1 MNKKKSR
8 KIGYR
13 QIFMILF
20 TLFWVIYP
28 FIARVLVKKIPAPE
42 DIFFANT
49 RGLIIDLALFCKEV
63 ALAVFAGGC
72 ILYFLGERI
81 FPDKPAKLSLER
93 FKKLRF
99 PVIFIGGY
107 VLFSVLSFVFCDY
120 KETAFFGV
128 NSEYEGLLAI
138 LSYAAVFMLAVFFL
152 KPKADGDN
160 KLSLTL
166 IFKYGIIAVSVLAG
180 ILGII
185 EIFVSPILEFT
196 FVQDL
201 ISSEENMTIAR
212 SIRNENFIGQICLM
226 FHNPGFLGGFCALI
240 TPVCIALSIEGKK
253 IRGIVCSVAAGLL
266 IMDIWWSNSRVA
278 LVAVVLTVLAFM
290 VMSVAGI
297 KKNKLGKGEDGTSE
311 DTRKNAAIGSTGKRK
326 QAQSETAA
334 TGSTAKSMTADGV
347 RKDSV
352 RRCIINVGIA
362 VVTGVLMIVLSE
374 VLPTYSSRYKEEHAS
389 STVAEAAGNPVS
401 DKTPD
406 DQAEAIIS
414 GDDSDTDNG
423 MSRIVSTGPDGP
435 TVVVVTRLGNSTD
448 SADKTGTEAD
458 LGNKSGSTTY
468 YKYKLTK
475 AELTDGALYLYSGET
490 LLKISVDRMIYD
502 TQIVRGVDRDFTE
515 CLVFSDGND
524 RIGQEKIIPAVL
536 PATNIRGEKPGFG
549 FNDERYRAVKI
560 ALDDRLMYI
569 DLGYSGTVEF
579 YLTEDGIKLIGQGSA
594 LLDEIPQ
601 PRVTGLESLYS
612 FSTGRGY
619 MWIQSLPLLWES
631 LIVGGGNGTF
641 AFRFRQNEIVG
652 LLNTH
657 GSCKYV
663 MDRPHNWY
671 LQIALSDGVTA
682 LICVLALFL
691 WYIIGF
697 IRKYK
702 GKPVMNEPDAFK
714 KAAVSGTVAGA
725 GNEFGV
731 FDIGLF
737 LGLTGFMLCGM
748 INDSSVTANPWF
760 WLLLG
765 CAVTRLVKADEQ
777 VTNRKK

>member
-42 DIFFANT
+42 DTFFANT

-160 KLSLTL
+160 KLSLTS
-166 IFKYGIIAVSVLAG
+166 IFKYGIIAVSLLAG

-201 ISSEENMTIAR
+201 ISSEENRTIAR

-240 TPVCIALSIEGKK
+240 TPVCIALSMEGKK

-266 IMDIWWSNSRVA
+266 IMDTWWSNSRVA
-278 LVAVVLTVLAFM
+278 LVAVILTVPAFM

-297 KKNKLGKGEDGTSE
+297 KKNKLGKGE
-311 DTRKNAAIGSTGKRK
+311 
-326 QAQSETAA
+326 
-334 TGSTAKSMTADGV
+334 
-347 RKDSV
+347 DSV

-374 VLPTYSSRYKEEHAS
+374 VLPTYSSRYREEHVT
-389 STVAEAAGNPVS
+389 STVAETA
-401 DKTPD
+401 
-406 DQAEAIIS
+406 
-414 GDDSDTDNG
+414 
-423 MSRIVSTGPDGP
+423 
-435 TVVVVTRLGNSTD
+435 
-448 SADKTGTEAD
+448 
-458 LGNKSGSTTY
+458 GSTTY

-502 TQIVRGVDRDFTE
+502 TQIVRGVDRDFSE

-536 PATNIRGEKPGFG
+536 PATNIRGEKSGFG
-549 FNDERYRAVKI
+549 FNDDRYRAVKI

-619 MWIQSLPLLWES
+619 MWVQSLPLLWES

-702 GKPVMNEPDAFK
+702 GKPVMDEPDVFT
-714 KAAVSGTVAGA
+714 KAAVSGTVTGA
-725 GNEFGV
+725 GNEFGF

>member
-63 ALAVFAGGC
+63 ALAVFTGGC

-160 KLSLTL
+160 KLSLTS
-166 IFKYGIIAVSVLAG
+166 IFKYGIIAVSLLAG

-201 ISSEENMTIAR
+201 ISSEENRTIAR

-240 TPVCIALSIEGKK
+240 TPVCIALSMEGKK

-278 LVAVVLTVLAFM
+278 LVAVVLTVPTFILM
-290 VMSVAGI
+290 TVVGI
-297 KKNKLGKGEDGTSE
+297 RKKKLMLNET
-311 DTRKNAAIGSTGKRK
+311 AAIGSTGKRK

-334 TGSTAKSMTADGV
+334 TGSTGKSMTADGV

-352 RRCIINVGIA
+352 RRCITNVGIS

-374 VLPTYSSRYKEEHAS
+374 VLPTYSSRYREEHAT
-389 STVAEAAGNPVS
+389 STVASNTVS
-401 DKTPD
+401 DKMPD
-406 DQAEAIIS
+406 DQAEAILS
-414 GDDSDTDNG
+414 GDDSDTYNG

-435 TVVVVTRLGNSTD
+435 TVVVVTRLGDSAD
-448 SADKTGTEAD
+448 SADKTGTEAGS
-458 LGNKSGSTTY
+458 GNKSGSTTY

-536 PATNIRGEKPGFG
+536 PATNIRGEKLGFG

-619 MWIQSLPLLWES
+619 MWVQSLPLLWES

-702 GKPVMNEPDAFK
+702 GKPVMDEPDVFT
-714 KAAVSGTVAGA
+714 KAAVSGTVTGA

>member
-13 QIFMILF
+13 QVFMILF

-42 DIFFANT
+42 DTFFANT

-81 FPDKPAKLSLER
+81 FPDKPVKLSSDR

-107 VLFSVLSFVFCDY
+107 VLFSVLSFLFCDY

-128 NSEYEGLLAI
+128 NSEYEGLLAV
-138 LSYAAVFMLAVFFL
+138 LSYAAVFMLAVFFFR
-152 KPKADGDN
+152 PQADGDN
-160 KLSLTL
+160 KWSLTS
-166 IFKYGIIAVSVLAG
+166 IFKYGIIAVSLLAG

-201 ISSEENMTIAR
+201 ISSEENRTIAR

-240 TPVCIALSIEGKK
+240 TPVCIALSMEGKK

-266 IMDIWWSNSRVA
+266 FMDIWWSNSRVA
-278 LVAVVLTVLAFM
+278 LVAVVLTVPTFILM
-290 VMSVAGI
+290 TVVGI
-297 KKNKLGKGEDGTSE
+297 RKKKLMLNETV
-311 DTRKNAAIGSTGKRK
+311 AIGSTVKRK
-326 QAQSETAA
+326 QAQRETAA
-334 TGSTAKSMTADGV
+334 TGSTGKNVTADGV
-347 RKDSV
+347 RKDQV
-352 RRCIINVGIA
+352 GRCIINVGIA

-374 VLPTYSSRYKEEHAS
+374 VLPTYSSRYREEHAS

-401 DKTPD
+401 DKNPD
-406 DQAEAIIS
+406 DQAEAIIR
-414 GDDSDTDNG
+414 GDDSVPDNG

-435 TVVVVTRLGNSTD
+435 TVVVVTRLGDSTD
-448 SADKTGTEAD
+448 SADKTGTEAGS
-458 LGNKSGSTTY
+458 GNKSGSTTY

-475 AELTDGALYLYSGET
+475 AELIDGALYLYSGET
-490 LLKISVDRMIYD
+490 LLKIAVDKAVYD
-502 TQIVRGVDRDFTE
+502 MQIVRGVDRDFTE
-515 CLVFSDGND
+515 CLVFSDGDN
-524 RIGQEKIIPAVL
+524 RIGRDKIIPTVL

-549 FNDERYRAVKI
+549 FNDDRYRAVKI

-579 YLTEDGIKLIGQGSA
+579 YLMEEGIKLIGQGSA

-619 MWIQSLPLLWES
+619 MWVQSLPLLWES

-697 IRKYK
+697 LRKYK
-702 GKPVMNEPDAFK
+702 GKPVMDEPDAFK

-777 VTNRKK
+777 ITNRKK

>member
-13 QIFMILF
+13 QVFMILF

-42 DIFFANT
+42 DTFFANT

-152 KPKADGDN
+152 KPQADGDN
-160 KLSLTL
+160 KLSLTS

-201 ISSEENMTIAR
+201 ISSEENRTIAR

-240 TPVCIALSIEGKK
+240 TPVCIALSMEGKK

-266 IMDIWWSNSRVA
+266 IMDTWWSNSRVA
-278 LVAVVLTVLAFM
+278 LVAVILTVPAFM

-297 KKNKLGKGEDGTSE
+297 KKNKLGKGE
-311 DTRKNAAIGSTGKRK
+311 
-326 QAQSETAA
+326 
-334 TGSTAKSMTADGV
+334 
-347 RKDSV
+347 DSV

-374 VLPTYSSRYKEEHAS
+374 VLPTYSSRYREEHAT
-389 STVAEAAGNPVS
+389 STVTETAGNSVS
-401 DKTPD
+401 DKNPD
-406 DQAEAIIS
+406 DQAEAILS

-435 TVVVVTRLGNSTD
+435 TVVVVTRLGDSAD

-458 LGNKSGSTTY
+458 SGNKSGSTTY

-502 TQIVRGVDRDFTE
+502 TQIVRGVDRDFSE

-601 PRVTGLESLYS
+601 PRVTGLESLFS

-619 MWIQSLPLLWES
+619 MWVQSLPLLWES

-702 GKPVMNEPDAFK
+702 GKPVMDEPDVFT
-714 KAAVSGTVAGA
+714 KAAVSGTVTGA

>member
-1 MNKKKSR
+1 
-8 KIGYR
+8 
-13 QIFMILF
+13 MILF

-42 DIFFANT
+42 DTFFANT

-160 KLSLTL
+160 KLSLTS

-201 ISSEENMTIAR
+201 ISSEENRTIAR

-240 TPVCIALSIEGKK
+240 TPVCIALSMEGKK

-278 LVAVVLTVLAFM
+278 LVAVILTVPAFM

-297 KKNKLGKGEDGTSE
+297 KKNKLGKGE
-311 DTRKNAAIGSTGKRK
+311 
-326 QAQSETAA
+326 
-334 TGSTAKSMTADGV
+334 
-347 RKDSV
+347 DSV

-374 VLPTYSSRYKEEHAS
+374 VLPTYSSRYREEHAT
-389 STVAEAAGNPVS
+389 STVTETAGNSVS
-401 DKTPD
+401 DKNPD
-406 DQAEAIIS
+406 DQAEAILS

-435 TVVVVTRLGNSTD
+435 TVVVLTRLGDSAD

-458 LGNKSGSTTY
+458 SGNKSGSTTY

-502 TQIVRGVDRDFTE
+502 TQIVRGVDRDFSE

-549 FNDERYRAVKI
+549 FNDDRYRAVKI

-619 MWIQSLPLLWES
+619 MWVQSLPLLWES

-714 KAAVSGTVAGA
+714 KAAVSGAVTGA
-725 GNEFGV
+725 GNEFGF

-777 VTNRKK
+777 ITNRKK

>member
-28 FIARVLVKKIPAPE
+28 FVARVLVKKIPAPE

-160 KLSLTL
+160 KLSLTS

-201 ISSEENMTIAR
+201 ISSEENRTIAR

-240 TPVCIALSIEGKK
+240 TPVCIALSMEGKK

-278 LVAVVLTVLAFM
+278 LVAVILTVPAFM

-297 KKNKLGKGEDGTSE
+297 KKNKLGKGE
-311 DTRKNAAIGSTGKRK
+311 
-326 QAQSETAA
+326 
-334 TGSTAKSMTADGV
+334 
-347 RKDSV
+347 DSV

-374 VLPTYSSRYKEEHAS
+374 VLPTYSSRYREEHAT
-389 STVAEAAGNPVS
+389 STVTETAGNSVS
-401 DKTPD
+401 DKNPD
-406 DQAEAIIS
+406 DQAEAILS

-435 TVVVVTRLGNSTD
+435 TVVVLTRLGDSAD

-458 LGNKSGSTTY
+458 SGNKSGSTTY

-549 FNDERYRAVKI
+549 FNDDRYRAVKI

-619 MWIQSLPLLWES
+619 MWVQSLPLLWES

-702 GKPVMNEPDAFK
+702 GKPVLNEPDAFK
-714 KAAVSGTVAGA
+714 KVAVSGTVAGA

-777 VTNRKK
+777 ITNRKKGPESRR

>member
-42 DIFFANT
+42 DTFFANT

-160 KLSLTL
+160 KLSLTS

-201 ISSEENMTIAR
+201 ISSEENRTIAR

-240 TPVCIALSIEGKK
+240 TPVCIALSMEGKK

-278 LVAVVLTVLAFM
+278 LVAVILTVPAFM

-297 KKNKLGKGEDGTSE
+297 KKNKLGKGE
-311 DTRKNAAIGSTGKRK
+311 
-326 QAQSETAA
+326 
-334 TGSTAKSMTADGV
+334 
-347 RKDSV
+347 DSV

-374 VLPTYSSRYKEEHAS
+374 VLPTYSSRYREEHAT
-389 STVAEAAGNPVS
+389 STVASNTVS
-401 DKTPD
+401 DKMPD
-406 DQAEAIIS
+406 DQAEAILS

-435 TVVVVTRLGNSTD
+435 TVVVVTRLGDSAD
-448 SADKTGTEAD
+448 SADKTGTEAGS
-458 LGNKSGSTTY
+458 GNKSGSTTY
-468 YKYKLTK
+468 HKYKLTK
-475 AELTDGALYLYSGET
+475 AELIDGALYLYSGET

-549 FNDERYRAVKI
+549 FNDDRYRAVKI

-619 MWIQSLPLLWES
+619 MWVQSLPLLWES

-725 GNEFGV
+725 GNEFGF

>member
-160 KLSLTL
+160 KLSLTS

-201 ISSEENMTIAR
+201 ISSEENRTIAR

-240 TPVCIALSIEGKK
+240 TPVCIALSMEGKK

-266 IMDIWWSNSRVA
+266 IMDTWWSNSRVA
-278 LVAVVLTVLAFM
+278 LVAVILTVPAFM

-297 KKNKLGKGEDGTSE
+297 KKNKLGKGEDGASE
-311 DTRKNAAIGSTGKRK
+311 DTRKNAATGSTGKRK

-334 TGSTAKSMTADGV
+334 TGSTVKSMTVDGV
-347 RKDSV
+347 RTYLV
-352 RRCIINVGIA
+352 RRCITNVGIA

-374 VLPTYSSRYKEEHAS
+374 VLPTYSSRYREEHAT
-389 STVAEAAGNPVS
+389 STVAETA
-401 DKTPD
+401 
-406 DQAEAIIS
+406 
-414 GDDSDTDNG
+414 
-423 MSRIVSTGPDGP
+423 
-435 TVVVVTRLGNSTD
+435 
-448 SADKTGTEAD
+448 
-458 LGNKSGSTTY
+458 GSTTY

-515 CLVFSDGND
+515 CLVFSDGID

-549 FNDERYRAVKI
+549 FDDERYRAVKI

-682 LICVLALFL
+682 LICVLALFF

-714 KAAVSGTVAGA
+714 KVAVSGTVAGA

>member
-42 DIFFANT
+42 DTFFANT

-160 KLSLTL
+160 KLSLTS

-201 ISSEENMTIAR
+201 ISSEENRTIAR

-240 TPVCIALSIEGKK
+240 TPVCIALSMEGKK

-278 LVAVVLTVLAFM
+278 LVAAVLTVPAFM

-297 KKNKLGKGEDGTSE
+297 KKNKLGKGEDGASE
-311 DTRKNAAIGSTGKRK
+311 DTRKNAATGSTGKRK

-334 TGSTAKSMTADGV
+334 TGSTVKSMTVDGV
-347 RKDSV
+347 RTYLV
-352 RRCIINVGIA
+352 RRCITNVGIA

-374 VLPTYSSRYKEEHAS
+374 VLPTYSSRYREEHAT
-389 STVAEAAGNPVS
+389 STVAETA
-401 DKTPD
+401 
-406 DQAEAIIS
+406 
-414 GDDSDTDNG
+414 
-423 MSRIVSTGPDGP
+423 
-435 TVVVVTRLGNSTD
+435 
-448 SADKTGTEAD
+448 
-458 LGNKSGSTTY
+458 GSTTY

-515 CLVFSDGND
+515 CLVFSDGID

-549 FNDERYRAVKI
+549 FDDERYRAVKI

-682 LICVLALFL
+682 LICVLALFF

-714 KAAVSGTVAGA
+714 KVAVSGTVAGA

>member
-42 DIFFANT
+42 DTFFANT

-160 KLSLTL
+160 KLSLTS
-166 IFKYGIIAVSVLAG
+166 IFKYGIIAVSLLAG

-201 ISSEENMTIAR
+201 ISSEENRTIAR

-240 TPVCIALSIEGKK
+240 TPVCIALSMEGKK
-253 IRGIVCSVAAGLL
+253 IRGIICSVAAGLL

-278 LVAVVLTVLAFM
+278 LVAVILTVPAFM

-297 KKNKLGKGEDGTSE
+297 KKNKLGKGE
-311 DTRKNAAIGSTGKRK
+311 
-326 QAQSETAA
+326 
-334 TGSTAKSMTADGV
+334 
-347 RKDSV
+347 DSV

-374 VLPTYSSRYKEEHAS
+374 VLPTYSSRYREEHAT
-389 STVAEAAGNPVS
+389 STVTETAGNSVS
-401 DKTPD
+401 DKNPD
-406 DQAEAIIS
+406 DQAEAILS

-435 TVVVVTRLGNSTD
+435 TVVVLTRLGDSAD

-458 LGNKSGSTTY
+458 SGNKSGSTTY

-502 TQIVRGVDRDFTE
+502 TQIVRGVDRDFSE

-619 MWIQSLPLLWES
+619 MWVQSLPLLWES

-702 GKPVMNEPDAFK
+702 GKPVLNEPDAFK
-714 KAAVSGTVAGA
+714 KVAVSGTVAGA

-777 VTNRKK
+777 ITNRKK

>member
-13 QIFMILF
+13 QVFMILF

-42 DIFFANT
+42 DTFFANT

-81 FPDKPAKLSLER
+81 FPDKPVKLSLER

-160 KLSLTL
+160 KLSLTA

-185 EIFVSPILEFT
+185 EIFVSPILEFA

-201 ISSEENMTIAR
+201 ISSEENRTIAR

-240 TPVCIALSIEGKK
+240 TPVCIALSMEGKK

-278 LVAVVLTVLAFM
+278 LVAVILTVPAFILM
-290 VMSVAGI
+290 TVVGI
-297 KKNKLGKGEDGTSE
+297 RKKKLMLNET
-311 DTRKNAAIGSTGKRK
+311 AAIGSTGKRK

-334 TGSTAKSMTADGV
+334 TGSTGKSMTVDGV
-347 RKDSV
+347 RTYLV
-352 RRCIINVGIA
+352 RRCITNVGIA

-389 STVAEAAGNPVS
+389 STVAEEAGNPVS
-401 DKTPD
+401 DKTPN

-435 TVVVVTRLGNSTD
+435 TVVVVTRLGDSAD
-448 SADKTGTEAD
+448 SADKTGTESD
-458 LGNKSGSTTY
+458 SGNKSGSTTY

-502 TQIVRGVDRDFTE
+502 TQIVRGVDRDFRE
-515 CLVFSDGND
+515 CLVFSDGID

-714 KAAVSGTVAGA
+714 KVAVSGTVAGA

-765 CAVTRLVKADEQ
+765 CAVTRLVKTDEQ
-777 VTNRKK
+777 ITNRKK

>member
-42 DIFFANT
+42 DTFFANT

-160 KLSLTL
+160 KLSLTS

-201 ISSEENMTIAR
+201 ISSEENRTIAR

-240 TPVCIALSIEGKK
+240 TPVCIALSMEGKK

-278 LVAVVLTVLAFM
+278 LVAVILTVPAFM

-297 KKNKLGKGEDGTSE
+297 KKNKLGKGE
-311 DTRKNAAIGSTGKRK
+311 
-326 QAQSETAA
+326 
-334 TGSTAKSMTADGV
+334 
-347 RKDSV
+347 DSV

-374 VLPTYSSRYKEEHAS
+374 VLPTYSSRYREEHAT
-389 STVAEAAGNPVS
+389 STVTETAGNSVS
-401 DKTPD
+401 DKNPD
-406 DQAEAIIS
+406 DQAEAILS

-435 TVVVVTRLGNSTD
+435 TVVVLTRLGDSAD

-458 LGNKSGSTTY
+458 SGNKSGSTTY

-549 FNDERYRAVKI
+549 FNDDRYRAVKI

-619 MWIQSLPLLWES
+619 MWVQSLPLLWES

-702 GKPVMNEPDAFK
+702 GKPVLNEPDAFK
-714 KAAVSGTVAGA
+714 KVAVSGTVAGA

>member
-13 QIFMILF
+13 QVFMILF

-42 DIFFANT
+42 DTFFANT

-138 LSYAAVFMLAVFFL
+138 LSYATVFMLAVFFL

-160 KLSLTL
+160 KLSLTS
-166 IFKYGIIAVSVLAG
+166 IFKYGIIAVSLLAG

-196 FVQDL
+196 LVQDL
-201 ISSEENMTIAR
+201 ISSEENRTIAH

-240 TPVCIALSIEGKK
+240 TPVCIALSMEGKK
-253 IRGIVCSVAAGLL
+253 IRGIVCSLAAGLL

-278 LVAVVLTVLAFM
+278 LVAVVLTVPAFILM
-290 VMSVAGI
+290 TVVGI
-297 KKNKLGKGEDGTSE
+297 RKKKLML
-311 DTRKNAAIGSTGKRK
+311 N
-326 QAQSETAA
+326 ETAA
-334 TGSTAKSMTADGV
+334 TGSTGKKKTTDGV
-347 RKDSV
+347 WKDSV
-352 RRCIINVGIA
+352 RRCITNVGIA

-374 VLPTYSSRYKEEHAS
+374 VLPTYSSRYREEHVT
-389 STVAEAAGNPVS
+389 STVASNTVS
-401 DKTPD
+401 DKMPD
-406 DQAEAIIS
+406 DQAEAILS
-414 GDDSDTDNG
+414 GDDSDKDNG

-435 TVVVVTRLGNSTD
+435 TVVVVTRLGDSAD
-448 SADKTGTEAD
+448 SADKTGTEAGS
-458 LGNKSGSTTY
+458 GNKSGSTTY

-515 CLVFSDGND
+515 CLVFSDGDD
-524 RIGQEKIIPAVL
+524 RIIRDKIIPAVL

-549 FNDERYRAVKI
+549 FNDDRYRAVKI

-579 YLTEDGIKLIGQGSA
+579 YLMEEGIKLIGQGSA

-601 PRVTGLESLYS
+601 PRVTGFESLYS

-697 IRKYK
+697 LRKYK
-702 GKPVMNEPDAFK
+702 GKPVMDEPDAFK
-714 KAAVSGTVAGA
+714 KVAVSGTVAGA
-725 GNEFGV
+725 GNEFGF